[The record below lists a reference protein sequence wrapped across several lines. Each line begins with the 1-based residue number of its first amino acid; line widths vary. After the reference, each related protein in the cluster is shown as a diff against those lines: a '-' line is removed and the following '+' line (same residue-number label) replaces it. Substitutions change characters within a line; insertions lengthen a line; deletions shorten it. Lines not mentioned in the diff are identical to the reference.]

1 MKRRIFML
9 LFLPLLLT
17 GCAAPENDAASPVIE
32 IAVPEDNAAA
42 QKTQPPK
49 SDTPASQPQETQP
62 PKSDTPASRPQET
75 QPPKSDTPASQPQET
90 NPTIGSSS
98 CQPNAASAG
107 SGAVG

>member
-1 MKRRIFML
+1 ML

-75 QPPKSDTPASQPQET
+75 

>member
-1 MKRRIFML
+1 ML

-62 PKSDTPASRPQET
+62 PKSDTPAS
-75 QPPKSDTPASQPQET
+75 QPQET

>member
-49 SDTPASQPQETQP
+49 SDTPASQPQET
-62 PKSDTPASRPQET
+62 
-75 QPPKSDTPASQPQET
+75 

>member
-1 MKRRIFML
+1 ML

-42 QKTQPPK
+42 QK
-49 SDTPASQPQETQP
+49 TQP

-107 SGAVG
+107 SGVVG

>member
-75 QPPKSDTPASQPQET
+75 

>member
-1 MKRRIFML
+1 MKRRIFTL

-75 QPPKSDTPASQPQET
+75 